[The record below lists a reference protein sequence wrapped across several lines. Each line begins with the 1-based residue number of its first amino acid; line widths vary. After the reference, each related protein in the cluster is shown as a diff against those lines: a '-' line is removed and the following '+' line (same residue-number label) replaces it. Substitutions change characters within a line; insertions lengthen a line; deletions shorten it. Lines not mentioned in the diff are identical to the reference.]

1 MSLLTLEDL
10 AWLRQY
16 RESLSGW
23 SRYQFAKLRG
33 ASCGELM
40 EIAGQVLVF
49 DRDRYVLA
57 QDLAVSLIE
66 EVQKEAEQLSWS
78 HEQWTS
84 ACAYILHHAAS
95 LLSKSDGEVL
105 IAAGGFTE
113 QALEDFLS
121 VSPEAIHEDLA
132 IYG

>member
-23 SRYQFAKLRG
+23 SRYQLAKLRG

-40 EIAGQVLVF
+40 DIAGQVLVF

-57 QDLAVSLIE
+57 QDLA
-66 EVQKEAEQLSWS
+66 
-78 HEQWTS
+78 
-84 ACAYILHHAAS
+84 AS
-95 LLSKSDGEVL
+95 VL
-105 IAAGGFTE
+105 EGWGTVRSMSSGNTNARAQFIAQPHGFR
-113 QALEDFLS
+113 QATARS
-121 VSPEAIHEDLA
+121 
-132 IYG
+132 

>member
-23 SRYQFAKLRG
+23 SRYQLAKLRG

-40 EIAGQVLVF
+40 DIAGQVLVF

-57 QDLAVSLIE
+57 QDLAASVLEGVGNSQI
-66 EVQKEAEQLSWS
+66 
-78 HEQWTS
+78 HEQWEYEC
-84 ACAYILHHAAS
+84 ACAVHRAAAR
-95 LLSKSDGEVL
+95 LSTSDGEVL
-105 IAAGGFTE
+105 IAAGGYADQPLGELSSASFE
-113 QALEDFLS
+113 AVHEAFLAL
-121 VSPEAIHEDLA
+121 
-132 IYG
+132 YGV